1 MKPVIVYNTE
11 SCPYCVRAR
20 QLLESKNI
28 SYTDIR
34 VDEEP
39 QLRQEMF
46 EKTGRTSVPQI
57 FIGNEAIGGCDDL
70 FALEQAGELDRLLEN
85 D

>member
-20 QLLESKNI
+20 QLLESKNS